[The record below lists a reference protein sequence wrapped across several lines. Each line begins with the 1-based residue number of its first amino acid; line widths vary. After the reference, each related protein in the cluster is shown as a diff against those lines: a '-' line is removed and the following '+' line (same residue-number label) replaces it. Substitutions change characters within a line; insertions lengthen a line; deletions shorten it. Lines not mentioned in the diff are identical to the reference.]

1 MGIIPDKKSNYPRGQ
16 YFDPNQWNTVSK
28 EIIQKEDK
36 LRETHPA
43 TLLQVNGSL
52 VLTLERAAAS
62 LPLPLF
68 LSLSL
73 CF

>member
-1 MGIIPDKKSNYPRGQ
+1 MGIIPEKKSNYPRGA

-43 TLLQVNGSL
+43 TLLQVAGDNGY
-52 VLTLERAAAS
+52 
-62 LPLPLF
+62 
-68 LSLSL
+68 
-73 CF
+73 